1 MAGQAIRVVE
11 GLRSRF
17 HDNIADTSVHNGVV
31 FCRTLHF
38 IRGGWW
44 YTTDLYMY
52 IKRNNNPTSLHVCFT
67 WIKVV
72 GATCKLG
79 PFLMSLIVLLG
90 FALSHHLTRRCVMQE
105 RNRDTV
111 LIEGISSARRP
122 KRRARAMAPPRTFE
136 LASSFSFK
144 DVKE

>member
-105 RNRDTV
+105 RNTERYRGDFV
-111 LIEGISSARRP
+111 GPSAQ
-122 KRRARAMAPPRTFE
+122 KARARHGAATHFRTCLVIF
-136 LASSFSFK
+136 LL
-144 DVKE
+144 

>member
-38 IRGGWW
+38 IRGG
-44 YTTDLYMY
+44 YTTDLY

-105 RNRDTV
+105 RNTCR
-111 LIEGISSARRP
+111 I
-122 KRRARAMAPPRTFE
+122 
-136 LASSFSFK
+136 
-144 DVKE
+144 